1 MLGEAGSLSGSPV
14 VVFIDGLDLMEN
26 TFLPSTMDWLPNP
39 VPKVCLDWK
48 SNIVK
53 PVLRGHLW
61 DKEKVALY
69 DRWPLKRASIHMKC
83 SMIGQEKGD
92 L

>member
-1 MLGEAGSLSGSPV
+1 
-14 VVFIDGLDLMEN
+14 MEN

-69 DRWPLKRASIHMKC
+69 DRWPLKR
-83 SMIGQEKGD
+83 G
-92 L
+92 